1 MNTIPAARTYP
12 EARALT
18 AVLVPEIQGKCQW
31 INQLDVVPRSR
42 LALAALLAGV
52 SQELT
57 RAELV
62 ALLAD
67 PVTRDQALA
76 ATPEG
81 QLTRELTNSIYPQWE
96 ILREMLEE
104 ALAAPQV
111 IVPMHDADS
120 PVHHTFAGGGRHA

>member
-1 MNTIPAARTYP
+1 MFFKPRIIG
-12 EARALT
+12 L
-18 AVLVPEIQGKCQW
+18 GKS
-31 INQLDVVPRSR
+31 LRSR

-111 IVPMHDADS
+111 IVPMHDAEA
-120 PVHHTFAGGGRHA
+120 TGEEGAK